1 MKPKLYAA
9 IFASAAFCSYANA
22 QTTLFDDTYSRGGV
36 NSAGNLTPNF
46 IGETGAD
53 VGSGIT
59 YFTYT
64 NSSGTT
70 PPNSL
75 NIQNGTLF
83 KSSTGQEGIWAL
95 NFNFTDAAILSA
107 GGFSVSQNIIA
118 IPSNANQPQDRF
130 CGYGVGLSLAQ
141 VTSLN
146 DDNLTSL
153 GPRGS
158 ITGGTTGVAPFYVD
172 LDSLGAV
179 QVFTGGTLL
188 NTFAIA
194 GSPTSGTLTTDFTGF
209 SSFNAGTTVDFTV
222 LLNGL
227 QVTTGSFTWSSTD
240 SDYIAGSMRDS
251 SVTAGEFNVST
262 VPEPSVVTMLFGGL
276 GAMGLFIRRRNV

>member
-1 MKPKLYAA
+1 MKPKLYAV

-22 QTTLFDDTYSRGGV
+22 QTTLFDDNYSRSGV

-46 IGETGAD
+46 VGETGAD

-64 NSSGTT
+64 NSFNTT
-70 PPNSL
+70 PANSL

-83 KSSTGQEGIWAL
+83 KSATGQEGIWAL
-95 NFNFTDAAILSA
+95 NYNFTDAAILSA

-130 CGYGVGLSLAQ
+130 CGYGVGLSLTQ

-146 DDNLTSL
+146 DDNATSS

-158 ITGGTTGVAPFYVD
+158 ITGGTTGVAPYYVD
-172 LDSLGAV
+172 LDSQGAV

-209 SSFNAGTTVDFTV
+209 SDFNAGTTVDFTV
-222 LLNGL
+222 LFNGL
-227 QVTTGSFTWSSTD
+227 QVTTGSFSWSSTD
-240 SDYIAGSMRDS
+240 GDYIAGSMRDS
-251 SVTAGEFNVST
+251 TVTAGEFNIST
-262 VPEPSVVTMLFGGL
+262 VPEPSVVTMVFGGL
-276 GAMGLFIRRRNV
+276 GAMGLFIRRRKV

>member
-1 MKPKLYAA
+1 MKPKLYAV

-22 QTTLFDDTYSRGGV
+22 QTTLFDDNYSRSGV

-46 IGETGAD
+46 VGETGAD

-64 NSSGTT
+64 NSFNTT
-70 PPNSL
+70 PANSL

-83 KSSTGQEGIWAL
+83 KSATGQEGIWAL
-95 NFNFTDAAILSA
+95 NYNFTDAAILSA

-146 DDNLTSL
+146 DDNATSS

-158 ITGGTTGVAPFYVD
+158 ITGGTTGVAPYYVD
-172 LDSLGAV
+172 LDSQGAV

-194 GSPTSGTLTTDFTGF
+194 GLPTSGTLTTDFTGF
-209 SSFNAGTTVDFTV
+209 SDFNAGTTVDFTV
-222 LLNGL
+222 LFNGL
-227 QVTTGSFTWSSTD
+227 QVTTGSFSWGSTD
-240 SDYIAGSMRDS
+240 GDYIAGSMRDS
-251 SVTAGEFNVST
+251 TVTAGEFNIST
-262 VPEPSVVTMLFGGL
+262 VPEPSVITMVFGGL
-276 GAMGLFIRRRNV
+276 GAMGLFIRRRKV